1 MSYLI
6 SFIVLILPA
15 YLIRFSIGP
24 VPTTLLEII
33 IYVVFLIGLWQAW
46 KVGFKKIPWLAWLP
60 AVLLLIA
67 AIISTL
73 VSPLKHEALGEL
85 KAFFIDPMM
94 VVWLIFQFVKKE
106 DLEKFIWA
114 FSLSGLFVACH
125 AIIQRLSGQVTTDG
139 RVVGIFGYSPN
150 YLALYLSPI
159 AVLVATQS
167 VRFQSRMKHL
177 VYSILP
183 ELVFVII
190 LVGIYLS
197 GSRGGL
203 LAVAGGL
210 GTFVIFRYWFWIRE
224 RFSAKIMIVILI
236 LAALYTSWTLFK
248 PNFSLPGSAGGR
260 VVTSNNVRWQIW
272 QTSLELGRD
281 HPILGIGLANYQ
293 NAFKTLTQNRVNF
306 PEYISPEALTSHN
319 IYLMF
324 YLTTGLLGLV
334 AFLVLVVV
342 FFREIT
348 ARRSE
353 FSPYLAAMMASILI
367 YGFIDTPYWKND
379 LAIIFWVIWGLAW
392 II

>member
-125 AIIQRLSGQVTTDG
+125 AIIQRLS
-139 RVVGIFGYSPN
+139 
-150 YLALYLSPI
+150 
-159 AVLVATQS
+159 
-167 VRFQSRMKHL
+167 
-177 VYSILP
+177 
-183 ELVFVII
+183 
-190 LVGIYLS
+190 
-197 GSRGGL
+197 
-203 LAVAGGL
+203 
-210 GTFVIFRYWFWIRE
+210 
-224 RFSAKIMIVILI
+224 
-236 LAALYTSWTLFK
+236 
-248 PNFSLPGSAGGR
+248 
-260 VVTSNNVRWQIW
+260 
-272 QTSLELGRD
+272 
-281 HPILGIGLANYQ
+281 
-293 NAFKTLTQNRVNF
+293 
-306 PEYISPEALTSHN
+306 
-319 IYLMF
+319 
-324 YLTTGLLGLV
+324 
-334 AFLVLVVV
+334 
-342 FFREIT
+342 
-348 ARRSE
+348 
-353 FSPYLAAMMASILI
+353 
-367 YGFIDTPYWKND
+367 
-379 LAIIFWVIWGLAW
+379 
-392 II
+392 